1 MLAKA
6 CNSLSLPLSLSKLI
20 AGSATVHSATSH
32 GHSRLAS
39 AMGRRRYSRR
49 DARLCTTH
57 RQASQAAPEPGKKAT
72 AKDYSLLDLSEVMV
86 EELYFKLPCA
96 AALALGS
103 TCRALQQLLQPLRSA
118 KIEQYLESGALAPD
132 VQTRRGWHPAAYG
145 GFEGGVRLYL
155 SWTVQASR
163 ILYHLVMKEKIP
175 PDVLWAAVV
184 PRLSTIRPKE
194 YSSVCCSFGCL
205 DWVSG
210 SMHFNGSQTLLYQ
223 RLAYS
228 DLVRLDTTFSG
239 MRDKFVSEGLLE
251 NRLFIHLRKNE
262 PDFTKQDATL
272 VVYWASGV
280 VQAEHVDMFR
290 YRHTF

>member
-1 MLAKA
+1 
-6 CNSLSLPLSLSKLI
+6 
-20 AGSATVHSATSH
+20 
-32 GHSRLAS
+32 
-39 AMGRRRYSRR
+39 MGRRRYSRR
-49 DARLCTTH
+49 DARLFFCRRTH

-72 AKDYSLLDLSEVMV
+72 AKDYSQLDLPEVMV

-118 KIEQYLESGALAPD
+118 KIEQHLESDDLAPD
-132 VQTRRGWHPAAYG
+132 VQTRGGWHPG

-175 PDVLWAAVV
+175 PDVFWAAVV
-184 PRLSTIRPKE
+184 PQLSIVRPKE

-210 SMHFNGSQTLLYQ
+210 SMHFNGSQTLLY
-223 RLAYS
+223 
-228 DLVRLDTTFSG
+228 
-239 MRDKFVSEGLLE
+239 
-251 NRLFIHLRKNE
+251 
-262 PDFTKQDATL
+262 
-272 VVYWASGV
+272 
-280 VQAEHVDMFR
+280 
-290 YRHTF
+290 